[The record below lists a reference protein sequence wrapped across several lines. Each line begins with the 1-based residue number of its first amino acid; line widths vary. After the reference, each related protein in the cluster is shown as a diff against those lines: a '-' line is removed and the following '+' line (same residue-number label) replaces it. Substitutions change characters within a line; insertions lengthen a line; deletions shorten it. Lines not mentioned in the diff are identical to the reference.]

1 MIVACGAPG
10 IGAKKVQERS
20 ADQHSF
26 TYVFSGVALEG
37 TGVDLHLGTTNSINC
52 TSILKKAKLDVP
64 PRELEESSG
73 NFLGLA
79 LMHVHWQ
86 HYSR

>member
-1 MIVACGAPG
+1 M
-10 IGAKKVQERS
+10 KEVQGRS

-37 TGVDLHLGTTNSINC
+37 GSVDLHSGAVIRTNCSA
-52 TSILKKAKLDVP
+52 LFELDVP

-79 LMHVHWQ
+79 LMHVHRK